1 MCVCF
6 VLRHGRAKFANAMH
20 CSEPTACKMPPHV
33 FISVLSV
40 FCQCFASVLPVFCQ
54 CFASVFKATTQI
66 FKLHSGVRDR
76 EGSKNMQNV
85 NFQCLAV
92 FCQCFASVLPVF
104 CQCFAS
110 VFKATTQIFKLH
122 SGVRDREGSKNMQ
135 HVNFQCLAM
144 CCQCFASVLQ
154 VFCQCF
160 ASPPGAFFVLVSV

>member
-1 MCVCF
+1 MQNAATRVHQCF
-6 VLRHGRAKFANAMH
+6 V
-20 CSEPTACKMPPHV
+20 
-33 FISVLSV
+33 SVLQV

-92 FCQCFASVLPVF
+92 FCQCFASVL
-104 CQCFAS
+104 
-110 VFKATTQIFKLH
+110 
-122 SGVRDREGSKNMQ
+122 
-135 HVNFQCLAM
+135 
-144 CCQCFASVLQ
+144 Q

-160 ASPPGAFFVLVSV
+160 ASPPGAFFFQSVFSQCLVSV